1 MADSKETI
9 LARLLGYISSEF
21 DKSEGSFFYDSEMP
35 VAIELENAYKQQDDI
50 TNKVFVDT
58 ATGTDLD
65 KKVAEQGLT
74 RKSGGYSTGTVT
86 ITGITGSPITDGEF
100 VSSDTAIFKFIGNST
115 VPESGT
121 IDVTVQC
128 ISIGTI
134 GNVPAGS
141 IKYFPKTLDGLQ
153 TVTNALPFI
162 NGFNQETDDEL
173 RQRYYDKVQ
182 TPATSGNKYEY
193 KNWAKE
199 VSGTGDAKVF
209 PIWNGNGTVKVV
221 IINSNKRAADS
232 TLINSVSTHIEEVR
246 PIGATVT
253 VISATE
259 KTVDVGV
266 TLTIDT
272 NNYTSD
278 VVKAAIESAIT
289 EYLKGI
295 AFIESYVSYAKI
307 GGLILDTPGILDYS
321 GLTVNAGT
329 SNISVADEEVA
340 VLGVVTI
347 G

>member
-1 MADSKETI
+1 VADSKETI
-9 LARLLGYISSEF
+9 LARLLNYISSEF
-21 DKSEGSFFYDSEMP
+21 DKSEGSFFYDAEMP
-35 VAIELENAYKQQDDI
+35 VAIELEGAYKQQDDI
-50 TNKVFVDT
+50 VNKAFADT
-58 ATGTDLD
+58 ATGSDLD

-74 RKSGGYSTGTVT
+74 RKSGGYSSGIVT
-86 ITGITGSPITDGEF
+86 ITGIAGSAIPDGEY
-100 VSSDTAIFKFIGNST
+100 VSSDTAIFKFIGNSIM
-115 VPESGT
+115 PESGT

-134 GNVPAGS
+134 GNVPAGA
-141 IKYFPKTLDGLQ
+141 IKYFPKTLDGIQ
-153 TVTNALPFI
+153 AVTNASPFT
-162 NGFNQETDDEL
+162 NGYNEETDDEL

-199 VSGTGDAKVF
+199 VSGVGDAKVV

-232 TLINSVSTHIEEVR
+232 TLIDSVSTHIEEVR

-259 KTVDVGV
+259 KAIDVGIA
-266 TLTIDT
+266 LTIDT
-272 NNYTSD
+272 NNYNLD
-278 VVKAAIESAIT
+278 GVKAAIESEIT
-289 EYLKGI
+289 DYLKGI

-307 GGLILDTPGILDYS
+307 GGLILDTPGVLDYS
-321 GLTVNAGT
+321 GLTVNTGT
-329 SNISVADEEVA
+329 SNVSVADEEVA
-340 VLGVVTI
+340 VLGVVTV